1 MDNASMQ
8 RTVKGAFHIHS
19 TYSGDGE
26 LELSRIKDLYFSDG
40 YNFLAINEHQHDM
53 DQFKFGRLVDECER
67 LSERE
72 FLLIPGI
79 EFNCY
84 RNHILGIGIQA
95 YPESVKGDEVIDS
108 IKDSGGFSVWAHPR
122 KNRFS
127 LPDHLIRE
135 LDGIEIWNS
144 KFDGKYAPQSE
155 VIRYCT
161 EKRNQTPRLRAVCS
175 VDLHFR
181 TQFRDLA
188 MYCEVNQ
195 LTRNS
200 IIESLHEGKY
210 YGSTGSVRVDSTGT
224 VSTSVG
230 GLHLLNQSNL
240 WLFQKCKA
248 LYANLKK
255 HHIVIPTPLKVLARR
270 LFS

>member
-1 MDNASMQ
+1 MQ

-95 YPESVKGDEVIDS
+95 YPE
-108 IKDSGGFSVWAHPR
+108 
-122 KNRFS
+122 
-127 LPDHLIRE
+127 
-135 LDGIEIWNS
+135 
-144 KFDGKYAPQSE
+144 
-155 VIRYCT
+155 
-161 EKRNQTPRLRAVCS
+161 
-175 VDLHFR
+175 
-181 TQFRDLA
+181 
-188 MYCEVNQ
+188 
-195 LTRNS
+195 
-200 IIESLHEGKY
+200 
-210 YGSTGSVRVDSTGT
+210 
-224 VSTSVG
+224 
-230 GLHLLNQSNL
+230 
-240 WLFQKCKA
+240 
-248 LYANLKK
+248 
-255 HHIVIPTPLKVLARR
+255 
-270 LFS
+270 